1 MNFANVTLG
10 ELLSH
15 TNDIIKRNALSILKQ
30 LQRERDAGVDPLCMH
45 VVTVAE
51 YEHKK
56 LKGYRCTSCTTLVPV
71 NPQYQKNKKNTLSP
85 SR

>member
-30 LQRERDAGVDPLCMH
+30 LQKERDHEHTKCRHGVFR
-45 VVTVAE
+45 
-51 YEHKK
+51 
-56 LKGYRCTSCTTLVPV
+56 LKGLPPCRECEY
-71 NPQYQKNKKNTLSP
+71 KKNTLSP
-85 SR
+85 SSKH